1 MTEDVWKSLHIDG
14 RLTKQEELLAR
25 VYLGGVSSQIRK
37 EVRNSGQGRE
47 VISLGEIMWYMII

>member
-25 VYLGGVSSQIRK
+25 VYLGGVASQIRK
-37 EVRNSGQGRE
+37 EVRNNGQERE
-47 VISLGEIMWYMII
+47 IIKFMVV